1 MTIQSTLSIVFI
13 ALGASIMLF
22 NLFYYRRTLTSI
34 QKQTT
39 DIPNRI
45 CTMIKAHLLFMGF
58 FFLSYL
64 YVLYIFSVSDIP
76 GSLLVSLIFFFGAIF
91 VLVGIHIQNRL
102 FANLETNRL
111 NLINSNN
118 RLQFEQEQLI
128 ELNRQLKTEI
138 EGRIAAQESDQLKT
152 DFLAK
157 VSHELRTPLTSI
169 YGFAQL
175 LNKQV
180 LALDP
185 DNGNFEAKQKQLQ
198 DNLEIV
204 SIECRRLTR
213 LINNVLDLEKIES
226 NQVIWNN
233 QKVSIHEIVQESY
246 AAVEGL
252 WVNTE
257 KIRFTTSIP
266 NDLPLINVD
275 KDLFIQVFVNLISN
289 AVKFMDQG
297 VIDLTTH
304 QNDDEIFI
312 SLSDEGVGIPPEH
325 ISSVFDKYFFKKS
338 MNPMGGKK
346 IGTGLGLP
354 ICKEIVE
361 HYDGEI
367 TVESTL
373 GQGSTFTIRLP
384 KSVVIK
390 KD

>member
-1 MTIQSTLSIVFI
+1 
-13 ALGASIMLF
+13 
-22 NLFYYRRTLTSI
+22 
-34 QKQTT
+34 
-39 DIPNRI
+39 
-45 CTMIKAHLLFMGF
+45 
-58 FFLSYL
+58 
-64 YVLYIFSVSDIP
+64 
-76 GSLLVSLIFFFGAIF
+76 
-91 VLVGIHIQNRL
+91 
-102 FANLETNRL
+102 
-111 NLINSNN
+111 
-118 RLQFEQEQLI
+118 
-128 ELNRQLKTEI
+128 
-138 EGRIAAQESDQLKT
+138 
-152 DFLAK
+152 
-157 VSHELRTPLTSI
+157 
-169 YGFAQL
+169 L

>member
-1 MTIQSTLSIVFI
+1 
-13 ALGASIMLF
+13 MLF

-185 DNGNFEAKQKQLQ
+185 DNGNFEAKQ
-198 DNLEIV
+198 
-204 SIECRRLTR
+204 
-213 LINNVLDLEKIES
+213 S
-226 NQVIWNN
+226 NRHIGPFYRSHL
-233 QKVSIHEIVQESY
+233 KSGI
-246 AAVEGL
+246 
-252 WVNTE
+252 
-257 KIRFTTSIP
+257 
-266 NDLPLINVD
+266 
-275 KDLFIQVFVNLISN
+275 
-289 AVKFMDQG
+289 
-297 VIDLTTH
+297 
-304 QNDDEIFI
+304 
-312 SLSDEGVGIPPEH
+312 IPPQ
-325 ISSVFDKYFFKKS
+325 I
-338 MNPMGGKK
+338 
-346 IGTGLGLP
+346 
-354 ICKEIVE
+354 KEDQVC
-361 HYDGEI
+361 
-367 TVESTL
+367 
-373 GQGSTFTIRLP
+373 R
-384 KSVVIK
+384 
-390 KD
+390 

>member
-1 MTIQSTLSIVFI
+1 
-13 ALGASIMLF
+13 MLF

-39 DIPNRI
+39 DISSRI

-64 YVLYIFSVSDIP
+64 YVLYIFCVSTIP

-91 VLVGIHIQNRL
+91 VLVGIHIQNKL
-102 FANLETNRL
+102 FSNLETKRL
-111 NLINSNN
+111 NLINYNN
-118 RLQFEQEQLI
+118 RLQVEQDQLI
-128 ELNRQLKTEI
+128 DLNRQLKIEV

-169 YGFAQL
+169 YGFVQL

-185 DNGNFEAKQKQLQ
+185 TNNNFESKQTQLR
-198 DNLEIV
+198 DNLDIV

-226 NQVIWNN
+226 NQVVWNDE
-233 QKVSIHEIVQESY
+233 KVSIQEIVQESY

-252 WVNTE
+252 WINTE
-257 KIRFTTSIP
+257 NIHFTTNISE
-266 NDLPLINVD
+266 DLPLINVD

-289 AVKFMDQG
+289 AVKFMDEG
-297 VIDLTTH
+297 EICLTATL
-304 QNDDEIFI
+304 DDAGLLV
-312 SLSDEGVGIPPEH
+312 SLSDEGVGISPEH
-325 ISSVFDKYFFKKS
+325 ITSVFDKYFFKKS
-338 MNPMGGKK
+338 MNTMGGKK

-361 HYDGEI
+361 HYDGDI
-367 TVESTL
+367 SVESTL
-373 GQGSTFTIRLP
+373 GQGSTFIIHLP
-384 KSVVIK
+384 QSILIENESVQ
-390 KD
+390 

>member
-1 MTIQSTLSIVFI
+1 
-13 ALGASIMLF
+13 MLF

-39 DIPNRI
+39 DIPSRI

-58 FFLSYL
+58 FLLSYL
-64 YVLYIFSVSDIP
+64 YVLYIFFVSHIP

-102 FANLETNRL
+102 FANLEANRI
-111 NLINSNN
+111 NLINYNN
-118 RLQFEQEQLI
+118 KLQVEQEQLI
-128 ELNRQLKTEI
+128 DLNRQLKIEV

-169 YGFAQL
+169 YGFVQL

-185 DNGNFEAKQKQLQ
+185 SNKNFESKQKQLQ

-226 NQVIWNN
+226 NQVIWNDE
-233 QKVSIHEIVQESY
+233 KVRIQDIVQESY

-252 WVNTE
+252 WVNTDN
-257 KIRFTTSIP
+257 IRFTTSIA
-266 NDLPLINVD
+266 NDLPLIKVD

-297 VIDLTTH
+297 VIDLTAS
-304 QNDDEIFI
+304 QNDEGIFI
-312 SLSDEGVGIPPEH
+312 SLSDEGVGISPEN

-338 MNPMGGKK
+338 MNTMGGKK

-361 HYDGEI
+361 HYNGEI

-373 GQGSTFTIRLP
+373 GQGSTFTIHLP
-384 KSVVIK
+384 KSIIIE